1 MDDARRLAIT
11 LQGPRSRSDWRSNV
25 LRFESDRSIQN
36 INPYSFTW
44 DNPDPYLENI
54 GWNYGFGRFR
64 DRWQDTQNSLFRRVQ
79 HQKTEIAK
87 RALEMQKQGH
97 TSMDLNF
104 PDPMLPFKEAFS
116 QLLAPK
122 QLLDLDPRNQQINY
136 RVDGQDFPLTSLS
149 SGEREVV
156 NIVFDFILRNPSD
169 SIVFFDE
176 PELHLH
182 PELSYKLLQTLRN
195 IGQRNQF
202 FFCTHSPEIITA
214 SLDQSVVF
222 LAPPKGDNGNQAIV
236 VREDDD
242 TNQALKHLG
251 QSVGIIS
258 LGKRLVLVEGST
270 ASLDK
275 QTYGAILRNRFPQ
288 LVLVPSGGKDI
299 IRSFSTLVRK
309 VLDRTIWGVDF
320 FMLCDGDARLEGGAP
335 GEMEARGN
343 GRLRF
348 LPRYHLENYF
358 LDANALAAVFEDLEP
373 AASWLRSPAAI
384 DSELTAIATR
394 TLPYAVSLIVSAELR
409 RAVGNVDLMPSG
421 CDTKTAS
428 ELPTLFTETASAER
442 NRVLKALDDTAVAT
456 LVQQRA
462 GEMQASLSNTEA
474 WKRVIPGRP
483 VLHQF
488 ASKAGIESGRL
499 KLGYLSAVERRG
511 LTVFQEIVS
520 LFESFAKI

>member
-1 MDDARRLAIT
+1 MDLD
-11 LQGPRSRSDWRSNV
+11 
-25 LRFESDRSIQN
+25 
-36 INPYSFTW
+36 
-44 DNPDPYLENI
+44 
-54 GWNYGFGRFR
+54 FR
-64 DRWQDTQNSLFRRVQ
+64 DPT
-79 HQKTEIAK
+79 
-87 RALEMQKQGH
+87 
-97 TSMDLNF
+97 
-104 PDPMLPFKEAFS
+104 LPFKEAFA

-122 QLLDLDPRNQQINY
+122 QLLDLDPRIQQIRY
-136 RVDGQDFPLTSLS
+136 AIDGQTFNITSLS

-195 IGQRNQF
+195 VGQRNQF

-222 LAPPKGDNGNQAIV
+222 LAPPKGDSANQAITV
-236 VREDDD
+236 QEDDD

-251 QSVGIIS
+251 HSVGIIS
-258 LGKRLVLVEGST
+258 LGKRLVLIEGST
-270 ASLDK
+270 SSLDK
-275 QTYGAILRNRFPQ
+275 QTYGAILRNRLPQ

-299 IRSFSTLVRK
+299 IRSFSTLVHK

-335 GEMEARGN
+335 DEMEAGGK

-358 LDANALAAVFEDLEP
+358 LDSDALAAIFEEFEP
-373 AASWLRSPAAI
+373 AASWLRSPAEI
-384 DSELTAIATR
+384 DLELTAIATR

-409 RAVGNVDLMPSG
+409 RAVGNVDLMPKG
-421 CDTKTAS
+421 CDNKTAEEVS
-428 ELPTLFTETASAER
+428 ALFTGSAAAER
-442 NRVLKALDDTAVAT
+442 GRVLNALDDLAVGA
-456 LVQQRA
+456 LVKQRWS
-462 GEMQASLSNTEA
+462 EVEASLSNTEA

-483 VLHQF
+483 ILHQF
-488 ASKAGIESGRL
+488 AQRAKLEPGRL
-499 KLGYLSAVERRG
+499 KLAYLSAVERRR
-511 LTVFQEIVS
+511 LPVFQEIIS
-520 LFESFAKI
+520 LFEAFAKA